1 HGQHE
6 HQDLMKK
13 ERHLPLLDSFGD
25 QDLHQAFQS
34 YIHGFDTYKKIELQ
48 VRKQSDHIK
57 ENAQRLDL
65 LHFQISAIDDLQLQP
80 SEDETLLSEKTQ
92 LGNYEKIF
100 QSLKGAYETLYGEQK
115 GLDWV
120 GRSMGELE
128 SIADLDES
136 YKKMF
141 EDVSNS
147 YFMLEEMTYTLRDTI
162 EQL

>member
-1 HGQHE
+1 
-6 HQDLMKK
+6 
-13 ERHLPLLDSFGD
+13 
-25 QDLHQAFQS
+25 
-34 YIHGFDTYKKIELQ
+34 
-48 VRKQSDHIK
+48 
-57 ENAQRLDL
+57 
-65 LHFQISAIDDLQLQP
+65 
-80 SEDETLLSEKTQ
+80 

-162 EQL
+162 EQLEFNPDRLEMIENRLHDISFVKRKYGDSVNEILQYRDEISAEVDLLTHS